1 VILMKCKTGIA
12 FVVFFVALRAL
23 MSSKLKAQSP
33 SADVE
38 IISFIQTYDRAWNRK
53 DVAAVGR
60 ILTDRYLYFTST
72 GAVSSRQRTLD
83 MLRSPKYVLDSA
95 ERSEIEVY
103 RTGNTAIVS
112 SRWKG
117 NGTYNDEK
125 FRDDQRCGIVLA
137 RAGRS
142 WRVLSE
148 HCTQIEVR

>member
-1 VILMKCKTGIA
+1 MKCKTGIA
-12 FVVFFVALRAL
+12 IAVLFVALGTP
-23 MSSKLKAQSP
+23 MSSTLIAQSP
-33 SADVE
+33 STDEGIV
-38 IISFIQTYDRAWNRK
+38 SFVQTYDRAWNRK
-53 DVAAVGR
+53 DVTAVER
-60 ILTDRYLYFTST
+60 ILADRYLYFTST
-72 GAVSSRQRTLD
+72 GGVSSRQRTLD

-103 RTGNTAIVS
+103 RTGNTVIVS

-117 NGTYNDEK
+117 NGTYDAEK

-142 WRVLSE
+142 WKVLSE

>member
-1 VILMKCKTGIA
+1 MKWKTLIA
-12 FVVFFVALRAL
+12 TTAFFLALGTM

-33 SADVE
+33 SADVK
-38 IISFIQTYDRAWNRK
+38 IVSFIQTYDRAWNRK
-53 DVAAVGR
+53 DVAAVER
-60 ILTDRYLYFTST
+60 ILADHYLYFTST

-125 FRDDQRCGIVLA
+125 FRDDQRCGIVLV

-142 WRVLSE
+142 WKVLSE
-148 HCTQIEVR
+148 HCTQIAVR

>member
-1 VILMKCKTGIA
+1 MKRKIGIA
-12 FVVFFVALRAL
+12 IAVLFVALGTP
-23 MSSKLKAQSP
+23 MSSTLIAQSP
-33 SADVE
+33 STDEE
-38 IISFIQTYDRAWNRK
+38 IVSFIQTYDKAWNRK
-53 DVAAVGR
+53 DVTAVER
-60 ILTDRYLYFTST
+60 ILADRYLYFTST

-83 MLRSPKYVLDSA
+83 MLRSPRYVLDSA

-117 NGTYNDEK
+117 NGTYDNEK

-142 WRVLSE
+142 WKVLSE